1 MESFAQYSPAVLL
14 YAELHFR
21 FKWTGSRYFQKEP
34 EILADLPIRIEPKSN
49 IPILLIIKD
58 SHLFPIT
65 LKYVEIVIY
74 KSNKIIQS
82 HTFQYNTQ
90 MDLNWWDDTLIIDP
104 EGISGNI
111 EINVEFMY
119 NLNGQD
125 KKCTIHNYPLCSH
138 NKLKTCISKYPYPND
153 GNVL

>member
-1 MESFAQYSPAVLL
+1 MINSEFLAEPFAQFLPIVFL

-21 FKWTGSRYFQKEP
+21 FKWSGSRYFQKEP
-34 EILADLPIRIEPKSN
+34 EILADLPIRIEPN
-49 IPILLIIKD
+49 RDIPILLIIKD

-82 HTFQYNTQ
+82 QTFQYNTQ
-90 MDLNWWDDTLIIDP
+90 LNINLWDDTVMIDP
-104 EGISGNI
+104 EGISGDI

-119 NLNGQD
+119 NVGGQD

-138 NKLKTCISKYPYPND
+138 D
-153 GNVL
+153 